1 MPGSGRLLHR
11 LKSKKKG
18 GNIALAQLK
27 RREKTSHYYIHTF
40 VALNQ
45 CKVHS
50 VANYTKTENKPNN
63 CGETDVSF
71 SGFLLLKK
79 SSSKEKVSNC
89 RSYEK
94 FKQRLVCCLLCDKR

>member
-50 VANYTKTENKPNN
+50 VANYTKTENTPNN

-79 SSSKEKVSNC
+79 KL
-89 RSYEK
+89 
-94 FKQRLVCCLLCDKR
+94 QKRESQ

>member
-11 LKSKKKG
+11 LKNKKKG

-79 SSSKEKVSNC
+79 KL
-89 RSYEK
+89 
-94 FKQRLVCCLLCDKR
+94 QKRESQ